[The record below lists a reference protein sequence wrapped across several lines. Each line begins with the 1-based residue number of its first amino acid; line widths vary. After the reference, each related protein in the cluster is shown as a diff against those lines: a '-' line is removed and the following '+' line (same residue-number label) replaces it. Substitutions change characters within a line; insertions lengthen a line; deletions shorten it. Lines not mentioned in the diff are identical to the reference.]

1 MTETLSDPASYM
13 IEITPDDAAQPM
25 VPTRA
30 LGVNED
36 GLVMVTMLG
45 GQKADIFIAAGAPMP
60 LRVIKVWR
68 TGTTAQGIR
77 GLL

>member
-1 MTETLSDPASYM
+1 MTESLSDPASYM
-13 IEITPDDAAQPM
+13 VDITPDDDAQNM

-30 LGVNED
+30 LGVNVD
-36 GLVMVTMLG
+36 GLVMVTTLG
-45 GQKADIFIAAGAPMP
+45 GQKTDVFIAAGAPLP
-60 LRVIKVWR
+60 IRVIKVWR